1 MKNLSYPGPRQSV
14 HQVSVFHHNHP
25 LKKDGILL
33 IDKPSG
39 VTSHDVV
46 DKVRDMLSTQKVG
59 HSGTLDPLASG
70 LMVLLINQGTKLS
83 PYLLNNHKMYT
94 VSVTLGIETDTWDRD
109 GKVIDRKDVW
119 HLSCEVIQKGIEKM
133 TGTKVLRVPA
143 YSAVKF
149 KGKKLYDYARKH
161 AKDGKTKV
169 PEIYRYMSFDQV
181 QIIDICPPHF
191 KVSLRTSK
199 GSFVRSWVYT
209 IGQYL
214 KVGGIVNGL
223 QRTVSEPYT
232 LDQATN
238 LEALRAYFQ
247 TSNKKDDIPGFILLD
262 DTLQDWP
269 EYVVR
274 GRWEKALSH
283 GRIPEGM
290 QWDIKHLLEKNT
302 LAKGVKVYSART
314 GHILVLLK
322 YNDIGNKL
330 KVACLF
336 NEIVK

>member
-1 MKNLSYPGPRQSV
+1 MKNLSCSSPHQNV
-14 HQVSVFHHNHP
+14 HSFFHHNPP

-39 VTSHDVV
+39 MTSHDVV
-46 DKVRDMLSTQKVG
+46 DRVRSILRTQKVG

-83 PYLLNNHKMYT
+83 PYLLNQRKIYT
-94 VSVTLGIETDTWDRD
+94 FSVTLGIETDTWDSD
-109 GKVIDRKDVW
+109 GRVVDQKDV
-119 HLSCEVIQKGIEKM
+119 HLSCTVIQKGIEAM
-133 TGTKVLRVPA
+133 TGTKILKVPA

-149 KGKKLYDYARKH
+149 KGRKLYDYARKH
-161 AKDGKTKV
+161 AKDGKTNM
-169 PEIYRYMSFDQV
+169 PEIYRLMSFDQL

-199 GSFVRSWVYT
+199 GSFVRSWAYT

-214 KVGGIVNGL
+214 NVGGIVSGL
-223 QRTVSEPYT
+223 QRTASEPYT

-238 LEALRAYFQ
+238 LEALKAYFK
-247 TSNKKDDIPGFILLD
+247 TSPKGKDTIPGFIILD

-269 EYVVR
+269 TYMVR
-274 GRWEKALSH
+274 GRWEKAISH

-290 QWDIKHLLEKNT
+290 QWDVKHLLEKN
-302 LAKGVKVYSART
+302 ASAEGVKVYSART